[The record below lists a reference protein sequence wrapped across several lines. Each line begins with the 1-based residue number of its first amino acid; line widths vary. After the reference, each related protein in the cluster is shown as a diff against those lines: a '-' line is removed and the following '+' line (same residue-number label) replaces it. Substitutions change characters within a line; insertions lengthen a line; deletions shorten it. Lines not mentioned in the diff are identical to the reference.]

1 MIDTLM
7 DAGPLVAIVNRGDT
21 YHTACVGI
29 LRAHGGPFY
38 TTLPVMTE
46 AMYLCARYLGWT
58 AQQALWQMLLRGD
71 LVLEHPSPQELLRMA
86 ELMEKY
92 RDHPMDFADASL
104 VALAERLALTRI
116 FTLDYND
123 FSTYRM
129 HKSRAFTLLGPR
141 PSPS

>member
-1 MIDTLM
+1 MIDTVM
-7 DAGPLVAIVNRGDT
+7 DAGPLIAIVNRGDP
-21 YHTACVGI
+21 HHSACVEI

-46 AMYLCARYLGWT
+46 AMYLCERHLGWL

-71 LVLEHPSPQELLRMA
+71 LLLEHPSPQELLRMA

-104 VALAERLALTRI
+104 VALAERLAQNRI
-116 FTLDYND
+116 FILDYDD

-129 HKSRAFTLLGPR
+129 QKSRTFTLLGPR
-141 PSPS
+141 PSP